1 MNPTLILIAA
11 LSIALPV
18 MYGTMSAKKAMEVER
33 AYSNG
38 KKVGAETVA
47 AATTE
52 KANDV
57 VRAVDEGEKSAPV
70 VSPDKAKIIELCQ
83 RSASCRDRAKKGN

>member
-1 MNPTLILIAA
+1 MSPQMILIAA
-11 LSIALPV
+11 LSIAIPV
-18 MYGTMSAKKAMEVER
+18 VYGTMSAKKAIEVER
-33 AYSNG
+33 AYTNG

-57 VRAVDEGEKSAPV
+57 VRAVDEGEKSAPA
-70 VSPDKAKIIELCQ
+70 VSPDRAKIIELCQ
-83 RSASCRDRAKKGN
+83 RSASCRDRMKKGN